1 MDARTSR
8 RPPTSHRCAGKRT
21 GRGTSKTSPAFLK
34 RATIGTCLL
43 PRLKA
48 AKLTFPMSLGPD
60 GGLPR
65 GPVES
70 RTKHHYVCSGC
81 LIDRLG
87 SGLRHGRL
95 HRLTMEKVSWRGA
108 QPPPA
113 AANLRAQIRT
123 RGLAATD
130 LEGRPTAS
138 DLTERTARREIIKD
152 LNAGRSKRRT
162 TPRSFMRT
170 GARASLHLGRA
181 ETSEAG

>member
-1 MDARTSR
+1 VRHGRLTPFAASTANGRPDLEKAAHEPPLR
-8 RPPTSHRCAGKRT
+8 RKTHWEGNFQDLCGVFEAGHHRDVPYSPP
-21 GRGTSKTSPAFLK
+21 
-34 RATIGTCLL
+34 
-43 PRLKA
+43 KA

-95 HRLTMEKVSWRGA
+95 HRLTMEKVSCRGA
-108 QPPPA
+108 QLPPA

-123 RGLAATD
+123 RGLATTD

-138 DLTERTARREIIKD
+138 DLPSERRGVKY
-152 LNAGRSKRRT
+152 SKT
-162 TPRSFMRT
+162 
-170 GARASLHLGRA
+170 
-181 ETSEAG
+181 